1 MRLLERKWWICGLL
15 LLATMINYMD
25 RQTMANTAS
34 RITTEFS
41 LSQAQYGHLE
51 TGFGIAFA
59 VGSLLFGFAAE
70 KFSVRWLYPV
80 ILLGWSLAAV
90 ASAWTGTFGQ
100 LLICRIIFGLFEA
113 GHWPCAMKVTF
124 ATLDAKDRTMGNSL
138 VQSGAS
144 VASII
149 TPQLLK
155 LMLTSDVASW
165 RGAFQM
171 VGFAGM
177 AWVVL
182 WFIIIRKTD
191 LHSSRAV
198 TEDGPALA
206 LLPILRSG
214 RFWAIAMLIV
224 GAQTCWHLFRVWL
237 PKFLQEG
244 RGYGEDE
251 VRNLTSLYYVS
262 SDIGCILAGVF
273 SLWLVRR
280 FQQTTHMAKRRVY
293 QVCTLLT
300 CSAVFIPWLGR
311 GGPLVVVILL
321 VGMGALGLFPCYY
334 SFVQDLSDHHVGKLT
349 GLMSMWVWAITSPMH
364 SAFGALIDRS
374 HSFDMGMACAG
385 LAPLLGVVSLALLW
399 KEKPVTA

>member
-1 MRLLERKWWICGLL
+1 MPVIQRKWWICGLL

-70 KFSVRWLYPV
+70 KMSVRWLYPL

-100 LLICRIIFGLFEA
+100 LLVCRIVFGMFEA

-124 ATLDAKDRTMGNSL
+124 ATLDTKDRTMGNSL

-144 VASII
+144 IASII

-155 LMLTSDVASW
+155 LMLTNDVASW
-165 RGAFQM
+165 RGAFQI

-177 AWVVL
+177 AWIVV
-182 WFIIIRKTD
+182 WFVIIRKTD
-191 LHSSRAV
+191 LHSTRPA
-198 TEDGPALA
+198 TGEGPGLD

-251 VRNLTSLYYVS
+251 VRNLTSLYYIS
-262 SDIGCILAGVF
+262 SDVGCILAGVF

-300 CSAVFIPWLGR
+300 CCAAFIPWLGR
-311 GGPLVVVILL
+311 GAPLVIVILL

-334 SFVQDLSDHHVGKLT
+334 SFVQDLSDHHVGRLT
-349 GLMSMWVWAITSPMH
+349 GLMSMWVWAVTSPMH
-364 SAFGALIDRS
+364 SAFGALIDRT

-385 LAPLLGVVSLALLW
+385 LAPLLGVASLALLW
-399 KEKPVTA
+399 KEEPVTA